1 MIRGMA
7 RNGPVRIW
15 LAAAMALLL
24 TSVIPVLN
32 TAAQVSTPTAEEGQF
47 YVDPEDR
54 FAVPIP
60 TNWTAEEHDGYATIA
75 TDDGKIVVSV
85 AIVQASGA
93 TPGIDL
99 LMRQLDPEFESDA
112 LAELLATPETV
123 GDDSAFYTFDDGVES
138 GELLEALGRKI
149 GEDSVFVLVLQGE
162 LEAVKLRQ
170 VQINKILDG
179 ILIRAESGAT
189 PVASPAA

>member
-1 MIRGMA
+1 M
-7 RNGPVRIW
+7 
-15 LAAAMALLL
+15 LAAAFLLARARV
-24 TSVIPVLN
+24 SDWRDGR
-32 TAAQVSTPTAEEGQF
+32 QVSTPTAGDDQM

-60 TNWTAEEHDGYATIA
+60 TNWTAEEHDGYVQVVAN
-75 TDDGKIVVSV
+75 DGKITVTV
-85 AIVQASGA
+85 AIVQAAGA

-99 LMRQLDPEFESDA
+99 LMRQLDPEFESAA
-112 LAELLATPETV
+112 LADLLATPET
-123 GDDSAFYTFDDGVES
+123 GRDDSAFYTFDDGVES
-138 GELLEALGRKI
+138 GQLFEALGRKI
-149 GEDSVFVLVLQGE
+149 GDDSVFVLVLQGE

-179 ILIRAESGAT
+179 IVIRAETGAT